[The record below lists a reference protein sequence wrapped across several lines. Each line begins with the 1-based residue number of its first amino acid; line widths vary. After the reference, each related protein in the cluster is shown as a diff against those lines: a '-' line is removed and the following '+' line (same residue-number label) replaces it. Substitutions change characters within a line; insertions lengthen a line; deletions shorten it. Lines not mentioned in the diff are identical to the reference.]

1 MHNPAADRV
10 SRQGRDVSRQRGTP
24 STFNSPQLRSI
35 CYAAAMRNPA
45 ADRVSRQG
53 RDVSRQCVTP
63 STFNSSSTPSN
74 FVWSSPNY
82 PTEQLNLKHGRMAYP
97 AKRDS
102 FTKLSSRTTHFKIS
116 QDNISCEAGALST
129 NYPTEQRIVKYRR
142 MACPADRGCLH

>member
-1 MHNPAADRV
+1 MYREGCIEIEEQY
-10 SRQGRDVSRQRGTP
+10 R
-24 STFNSPQLRSI
+24 RSAV
-35 CYAAAMRNPA
+35 YVML
-45 ADRVSRQG
+45 
-53 RDVSRQCVTP
+53 RQCAIPPLIECPDKAEMYRDSAGHHPHLTP
-63 STFNSSSTPSN
+63 PQHQAISFGAI
-74 FVWSSPNY
+74 SPNY

-142 MACPADRGCLH
+142 MACPADRGGLH